1 MLDNYS
7 DVLKNTNVPKIII
20 SRQAEDPG
28 EWSSIVDMMSQNKSI
43 TSIVVTDA
51 NLDWRNIDASE
62 IIRRAPD
69 SLKEFVLQYK
79 KTTA

>member
-1 MLDNYS
+1 MLDNYT
-7 DVLKNTNVPKIII
+7 DVLKNTNVPKITI

-28 EWSSIVDMMSQNKSI
+28 EWSNIVDMMSQNKSI